1 MRASHPTGSLS
12 LPTAIVTAGAQL
24 IIASCIVASV
34 VARIRVPLLRACMLK
49 RRAANDFSAV
59 QRSVAILCRTELV
72 IYGHAALTHNLRR
85 LNQSGRKISFL
96 DSLSKFIR
104 IRSVFYI
111 IIRILYK

>member
-34 VARIRVPLLRACMLK
+34 VARIRVPLLRARACMLK

-72 IYGHAALTHNLRR
+72 IYGHAALSHNLRR
-85 LNQSGRKISFL
+85 LN
-96 DSLSKFIR
+96 
-104 IRSVFYI
+104 
-111 IIRILYK
+111 